1 MKFKSLFDDTDDRAV
16 SPVIG
21 VILMVAITV
30 ILAAVIG
37 TFVLGLGDQV
47 GESTP
52 NTQLAFDVDVDNDD
66 NLDEITIEHRGGDR
80 IASGD
85 LRIDLRDADGTTF
98 GTASD
103 QFDSSFTVGDT
114 QSADTAGDTSETD
127 EITVRVI
134 HTPTDSILRTTAF
147 DFDDDVTHGEDLDL
161 DFD

>member
-1 MKFKSLFDDTDDRAV
+1 
-16 SPVIG
+16 
-21 VILMVAITV
+21 MVAITV

-52 NTQLAFDVDVDNDD
+52 NTQLAFDVGVEEIEEEEENDQ
-66 NLDEITIEHRGGDR
+66 LDSVTIEHRGGDR

-114 QSADTAGDTSETD
+114 QSADDLTAGNTSETD